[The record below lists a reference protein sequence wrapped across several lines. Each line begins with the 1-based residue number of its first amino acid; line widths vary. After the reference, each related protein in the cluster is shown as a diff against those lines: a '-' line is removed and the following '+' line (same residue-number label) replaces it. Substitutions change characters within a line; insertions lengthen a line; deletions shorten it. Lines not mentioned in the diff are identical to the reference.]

1 MGILKKLLSAVSIT
15 LTASMAFTFPIQVF
29 AQNLPTFSGS
39 EEDNTEAI
47 IVGELTSER
56 EEYTKYFRMS
66 DGSIMAAQY
75 EYPVHYKNN
84 DDKWEEYNNSLSEKE
99 IKTSTDDE
107 ARTNATEK
115 YFSNENSNIDVN
127 LSNKSKLNNMI
138 KVKFDDY
145 QVSWGY
151 EDTNRSTGKVI
162 ENTENLTGDDKFLAQ
177 KNLLSE
183 MLYEDIYNN
192 IDLQCIVT
200 SLGIKENFII
210 KNQNVQNEFVIQYKI
225 NNLNAVQKSEREIS
239 LTDKSGKE
247 VYVIEAPYMTDS
259 AGKASTDVSIKITN
273 LENNKLTVALTYDK
287 NWIKADDRAF
297 PVVLDPTF
305 STSQDWQKT
314 SCTYVDNSN
323 PNTAYGYG
331 SDDGYTGTVYV
342 GTY

>member
-1 MGILKKLLSAVSIT
+1 
-15 LTASMAFTFPIQVF
+15 
-29 AQNLPTFSGS
+29 
-39 EEDNTEAI
+39 
-47 IVGELTSER
+47 
-56 EEYTKYFRMS
+56 
-66 DGSIMAAQY
+66 
-75 EYPVHYKNN
+75 
-84 DDKWEEYNNSLSEKE
+84 
-99 IKTSTDDE
+99 
-107 ARTNATEK
+107 
-115 YFSNENSNIDVN
+115 
-127 LSNKSKLNNMI
+127 
-138 KVKFDDY
+138 
-145 QVSWGY
+145 
-151 EDTNRSTGKVI
+151 
-162 ENTENLTGDDKFLAQ
+162 
-177 KNLLSE
+177 

-273 LENNKLTVALTYDK
+273 LQNNKLTVALTYDK
-287 NWIKADDRAF
+287 NWIEADDRAF

-305 STSQDWQKT
+305 NTSQDWQRT

-342 GTY
+342 GTYGEGMYRTYVKINELP